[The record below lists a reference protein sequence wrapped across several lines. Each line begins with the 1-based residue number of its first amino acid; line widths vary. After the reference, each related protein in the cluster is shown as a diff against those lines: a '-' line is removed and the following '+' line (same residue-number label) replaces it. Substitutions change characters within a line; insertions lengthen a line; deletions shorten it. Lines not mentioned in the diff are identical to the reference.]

1 MQEHTTLERA
11 LVWAIAA
18 LVAVFVSASGP
29 TAAGISASDSPCQV
43 LLIAPEGE
51 YERLSDALSSLNVRI
66 LHEFPPDAVIAEAQ
80 ADLAN
85 RAVSEGWARFA
96 TAGEVPAAVRDSLS
110 PGAQLAAAAWTA
122 LHSPE
127 SPGYLGEEPVLVVGD
142 ALRPPDTVGLEPQ
155 ALDPALYQ
163 QSEYLIGKVAVNLV
177 LVESDGSVDPSSEN
191 WTPDRQQ
198 QVFQQVVQA
207 LSWWQAREP
216 RAQLQF
222 VYENHYSNPVRV
234 PYEPITRPHYEDR
247 LWISH
252 AMQSLGFGH
261 SSYITAVRLFNR
273 ATRERHNADWVFT
286 IFVVDSL
293 NDSDNLFSDGY
304 FAYAYIHGPY
314 MVMTYGNNGYGPERM
329 GAVAAHEIGHIFG
342 ALDEYAG
349 ANIPASTVSGY
360 LGVPNGNS
368 QIGGSIDVGCIMR
381 GGIAPYHQQQLCP
394 FTAGQVG
401 WRDSDGDGL
410 LDPVDTGVQVELNL
424 ATQDESVRLLG
435 TASELPYPS
444 PNRQPLSIN
453 RVAGVEYRVNGG
465 PWRSVSASDG
475 RYDSQV
481 ELFDQALP
489 PAPVGEWSTEVRARN
504 TRSGQG
510 LAEARLSVPE
520 GEDPLPKIA
529 VQASVDA
536 SARPG
541 QAVLFGTVTAPPGA
555 GALVAL
561 EARLDNGAWLSVPA
575 ADGALDSPEERF
587 SVTFQGLSP
596 GEHQIQV
603 RAAAENPWVGC
614 GDWEQVLAVAGSP
627 KSTPPTVTGPAEVYV
642 PLVTTR

>member
-1 MQEHTTLERA
+1 
-11 LVWAIAA
+11 
-18 LVAVFVSASGP
+18 
-29 TAAGISASDSPCQV
+29 
-43 LLIAPEGE
+43 
-51 YERLSDALSSLNVRI
+51 
-66 LHEFPPDAVIAEAQ
+66 
-80 ADLAN
+80 
-85 RAVSEGWARFA
+85 
-96 TAGEVPAAVRDSLS
+96 
-110 PGAQLAAAAWTA
+110 
-122 LHSPE
+122 
-127 SPGYLGEEPVLVVGD
+127 
-142 ALRPPDTVGLEPQ
+142 
-155 ALDPALYQ
+155 
-163 QSEYLIGKVAVNLV
+163 
-177 LVESDGSVDPSSEN
+177 
-191 WTPDRQQ
+191 
-198 QVFQQVVQA
+198 
-207 LSWWQAREP
+207 
-216 RAQLQF
+216 
-222 VYENHYSNPVRV
+222 
-234 PYEPITRPHYEDR
+234 
-247 LWISH
+247 
-252 AMQSLGFGH
+252 MQSLGFGH

-329 GAVAAHEIGHIFG
+329 GAVAAHEIRHIFG

-349 ANIPASTVSGY
+349 ANIPASTVSG
-360 LGVPNGNS
+360 LPGRTQRQLP
-368 QIGGSIDVGCIMR
+368 DRRKHRR
-381 GGIAPYHQQQLCP
+381 GLHHARGIAPYHQQQLCP

-504 TRSGQG
+504 TRSGRG

-520 GEDPLPKIA
+520 G
-529 VQASVDA
+529 
-536 SARPG
+536 
-541 QAVLFGTVTAPPGA
+541 GT
-555 GALVAL
+555 
-561 EARLDNGAWLSVPA
+561 
-575 ADGALDSPEERF
+575 
-587 SVTFQGLSP
+587 
-596 GEHQIQV
+596 
-603 RAAAENPWVGC
+603 C
-614 GDWEQVLAVAGSP
+614 
-627 KSTPPTVTGPAEVYV
+627 
-642 PLVTTR
+642 